1 MRSSTIHR
9 LLCCGRNNTTNNRKH
24 AVSTIIQV
32 LFITLRLL
40 ASGSF
45 LQVITDN
52 FLGFDESTARRVV
65 RRVTQAL
72 TTKLGDFDV
81 SFSMCRKSCLL
92 IYFFKKLVGTFERN
106 FCPRGENF
114 NKAIFKSSNTWG
126 AARKKR
132 ERCQRFQLIV
142 ILLIKGIKIKT
153 IM

>member
-9 LLCCGRNNTTNNRKH
+9 LPCCGRNNTTNNRKH

-65 RRVTQAL
+65 GRVTQAL
-72 TTKLGDFDV
+72 TTKLGDFERFPSTRAERDDIKEGFFRFGGFPYAIQFIDV
-81 SFSMCRKSCLL
+81 NHVRIAAPRENEPDFMNRKGFQSIKMSMQSAA
-92 IYFFKKLVGTFERN
+92 IEV
-106 FCPRGENF
+106 
-114 NKAIFKSSNTWG
+114 NKY
-126 AARKKR
+126 
-132 ERCQRFQLIV
+132 V
-142 ILLIKGIKIKT
+142 
-153 IM
+153 